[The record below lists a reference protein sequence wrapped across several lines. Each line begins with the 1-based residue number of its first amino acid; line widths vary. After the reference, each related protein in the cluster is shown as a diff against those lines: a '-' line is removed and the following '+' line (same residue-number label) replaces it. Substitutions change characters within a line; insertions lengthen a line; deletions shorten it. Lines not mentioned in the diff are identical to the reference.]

1 MESSNSSN
9 LENNFCQYL
18 IDEYTESLYQNEKS
32 DFYNDIEPGLEK
44 IIDLAQNN
52 SSSSYIKEDT
62 AIILKTKN
70 LHITKKQK
78 MNKNLKK
85 SSLSNDRIA
94 KIDKNYINEIISRR
108 NEILKEIRK
117 KKYIENI
124 MNYKF
129 LYLIKIVLIFK
140 ALKNKSKFIIL
151 KQYDTCY

>member
-1 MESSNSSN
+1 MEGS
-9 LENNFCQYL
+9 NFCQYL

-44 IIDLAQNN
+44 IIDLAQND
-52 SSSSYIKEDT
+52 SSSYIKEDSAT
-62 AIILKTKN
+62 ILKTKF
-70 LHITKKQK
+70 LHNAKKNKK

-85 SSLSNDRIA
+85 LSLSNERIA
-94 KIDKNYINEIISRR
+94 KIDKNFINEIISRR
-108 NEILKEIRK
+108 NEVLKEIRK
-117 KKYIENI
+117 KKYIENN
-124 MNYKF
+124 MDYKF

>member
-1 MESSNSSN
+1 MEVSNSSN

-44 IIDLAQNN
+44 IIDLAQNDL
-52 SSSSYIKEDT
+52 SSYIKEDS

-78 MNKNLKK
+78 MKKNLKK
-85 SSLSNDRIA
+85 SSLSNERIA

-117 KKYIENI
+117 KKYIENN
-124 MNYKF
+124 MDYKF